1 LEHRE
6 SKSKQTASQ
15 FITTIKLDPEALAV
29 PLSSSFLKLPSLC
42 TNIWFGMAV
51 WHTRSWAKMFDSFT
65 SILWASEENLKKKKN
80 KQTSKTRIIFG
91 NSYKLHE
98 F

>member
-65 SILWASEENLKKKKN
+65 SILWASEENLKKKRISKHP
-80 KQTSKTRIIFG
+80 KQ
-91 NSYKLHE
+91 E
-98 F
+98 